1 MAPVEGL
8 IFGTTSAWPDD
19 HSSSSISS
27 MYSSSSSVLSPGLTQ
42 GPLSLSPYEKKN
54 DVILTESCMDDD
66 LPVGVAIEEDDPLL
80 MLLVLVGAVAVVLF
94 VTSSWIEADS
104 NDEEDTDKFDD
115 DEFLGPLES
124 FRFKR
129 RVRTFSRMSST
140 RRRFVSK
147 RPPLPLSVTISS
159 ADGLVAE
166 RGTTRV
172 FSPLLFIVQIR
183 STIETQWDC

>member
-1 MAPVEGL
+1 M
-8 IFGTTSAWPDD
+8 
-19 HSSSSISS
+19 
-27 MYSSSSSVLSPGLTQ
+27 LSPGVEH
-42 GPLSLSPYEKKN
+42 GPLSLSPFEKKN
-54 DVILTESCMDDD
+54 DVILTESGMDDD

-80 MLLVLVGAVAVVLF
+80 VLLVLVGVVAVVLL
-94 VTSSWIEADS
+94 VTSSCIEADS
-104 NDEEDTDKFDD
+104 DDEEDMDKFDD
-115 DEFLGPLES
+115 DGVLGPLES

-183 STIETQWDC
+183 SSIQTQ